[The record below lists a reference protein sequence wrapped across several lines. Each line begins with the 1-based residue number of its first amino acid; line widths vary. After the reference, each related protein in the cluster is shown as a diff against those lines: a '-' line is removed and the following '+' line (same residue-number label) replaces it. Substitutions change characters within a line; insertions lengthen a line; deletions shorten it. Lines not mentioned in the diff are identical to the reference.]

1 MHVLA
6 IIKVANLA
14 VEAAPVLVAGGAV
27 QSLVAGGALEASLVP
42 LEAPGKLLLR
52 RVHRLQ
58 THAAVVGHLVIFLND
73 HVESNFDEQKTTK
86 EGINQFSVH

>member
-14 VEAAPVLVAGGAV
+14 VEAAPVLVAGDAV
-27 QSLVAGGALEASLVP
+27 QSLVAGGALEARLVP
-42 LEAPGKLLLR
+42 LEAPGQLLLR

-73 HVESNFDEQKTTK
+73 HVESIFDEQKTSNK
-86 EGINQFSVH
+86 